1 MAVSGNPQLNIR
13 LEPDLMAKVTA
24 KAKEQGMRPHEWV
37 RRLIK
42 ETLGEVSTNVVLPTD
57 TSNATGITRDEFE
70 AAIAAL
76 RGELESVK

>member
-1 MAVSGNPQLNIR
+1 
-13 LEPDLMAKVTA
+13 
-24 KAKEQGMRPHEWV
+24 
-37 RRLIK
+37 
-42 ETLGEVSTNVVLPTD
+42 VLPTD